1 MSTFP
6 TLLAV
11 WEAHKATPDK
21 PAWQIGEDLNLSPI
35 HIVRPKDDVSEIKYK
50 HRMMSLTVQRLRRKA
65 KALIDFA
72 AKGDFPRF
80 K

>member
-1 MSTFP
+1 MTTFP

-11 WEAHKATPDK
+11 WEAHKAAPEKPD
-21 PAWQIGEDLNLSPI
+21 WQIGEELNLSPI
-35 HIVRPKDDVSEIKYK
+35 HVVHSRDDEEEIKYK
-50 HRMMSLTVQRLRRKA
+50 HRMMSLTVQRLQRRA
-65 KALIDFA
+65 KSLIDFA